1 MEAQMKLT
9 LATLAAVLVPTIA
22 TAQQPTYPRD
32 TARQERDTA
41 RREQRREEPQ
51 LRSEARGDVN
61 MPRRRGRV
69 TWGLEMNQIREL
81 QQALQGIDCYRGE
94 IDGIIGPITR
104 RGIGCAMRHHDIT
117 GSDPNELTRAL
128 GLDFQIDANAGLG
141 AVMRSGAAQ
150 RRGEMRDEQR
160 GEQRPKDPTQRIGRD
175 PQQQRDTLEGQR
187 PTTTPTPQN
196 VPPR

>member
-1 MEAQMKLT
+1 MKLT
-9 LATLAAVLVPTIA
+9 IAMLAGVLVPTIA

-32 TARQERDTA
+32 TAQ
-41 RREQRREEPQ
+41 QPQ
-51 LRSEARGDVN
+51 VRAEARGEVDT
-61 MPRRRGRV
+61 PRRRGRV
-69 TWGLEMNQIREL
+69 TWGLEMNEIREL
-81 QQALQGIDCYRGE
+81 QQALQNINCYDAE

-104 RGIGCAMRHHDIT
+104 RGIGCAMRHHNLT

-128 GLDFQIDANAGLG
+128 GLSFQIDANAGIG

-150 RRGEMRDEQR
+150 KRGEMRGEQR

-175 PQQQRDTLEGQR
+175 PQVQRDTLQEDTRQQRDTLQGQR

>member
-1 MEAQMKLT
+1 MEALMKMT
-9 LATLAAVLVPTIA
+9 IATLAAVLVPTIA

-32 TARQERDTA
+32 TAGQ
-41 RREQRREEPQ
+41 QPQ
-51 LRSEARGDVN
+51 VRSEARGEVDT
-61 MPRRRGRV
+61 PRRRGRV
-69 TWGLEMNQIREL
+69 TWGLDMNEIREL
-81 QQALQGIDCYRGE
+81 QQALQGIDCYSGR

-104 RGIGCAMRHHDIT
+104 RGIGCAMRHHNIT

-141 AVMRSGAAQ
+141 AVTRSGAPEP
-150 RRGEMRDEQR
+150 RGEMRDEQR